1 MTAETETMVTTQVYR
16 VYIKASPQ
24 AVWDAIT
31 KPEWTERYGYGSRV
45 EYDLRPGGR
54 YRAFSTEEMKAAR
67 AEMGGGPV
75 PDVIVDGEVI
85 EADPPRRLVQTWRML
100 MDPGT
105 TAEGFTRLTY
115 EIVETRPGVSKLTL
129 THALEGAPRLATFV
143 GGDMESIGAGGGWA
157 EALSDLKTL
166 LETGSSFY
174 AE

>member
-1 MTAETETMVTTQVYR
+1 MTTETETMVTTQVYR

-31 KPEWTERYGYGSRV
+31 NPEWTERYGYGSRV

-67 AEMGGGPV
+67 AEMGGGPT

-85 EADPPRRLVQTWRML
+85 EADPPHRLVQTWRML

-129 THALEGAPRLATFV
+129 THELEGAPRLATFV

-166 LETGSSFY
+166 LETGSSFST
-174 AE
+174 E